1 MLDAWLRRRIDPPLA
16 RLGLALAGR
25 GVGAD
30 ALTWAGF
37 AAGVA
42 AAGAVA
48 FGAPGWAVLP
58 FALNRLLDG
67 LDGAVARVAGPSDR
81 GGFLDITLDFL
92 VYAAIPLGFAVA
104 DPDANALA
112 AAVLLFTFVGTA
124 STFLAYAVFAAKRGV
139 STERRGRKSFYF
151 LGGLAEGGETAV
163 VLLSMCAFPGAFVPL
178 AYGFAALCAVTAA
191 VRLHTG
197 VVTFRDRGG

>member
-1 MLDAWLRRRIDPPLA
+1 MRRRIDPPLA
-16 RLGLALAGR
+16 RAGLALAGW

-37 AAGVA
+37 FAGIA

-48 FGAPGWAVLP
+48 FGAFGWGLAL

-67 LDGAVARVAGPSDR
+67 LDGAVARVLGPTDR
-81 GGFLDITLDFL
+81 GGFLDITLDFV
-92 VYAAIPLGFAVA
+92 VYAALPLGFAVA
-104 DPDANALA
+104 DPTANALA

-139 STERRGRKSFYF
+139 STEKRGRKSLYY
-151 LGGLAEGGETAV
+151 LGGLAEGTETAV
-163 VLLSMCAFPGAFVPL
+163 VLLAMCAFPGAFAAL
-178 AYGFAALCAVTAA
+178 AYAFAALSAVTAV

-197 VVTFRDRGG
+197 VVTFRAPAD

>member
-1 MLDAWLRRRIDPPLA
+1 VLDAWMRRRIDPPLERVA
-16 RLGLALAGR
+16 LAVAGR

-30 ALTWAGF
+30 ALTWTAFVAG
-37 AAGVA
+37 AA

-48 FGAPGWAVLP
+48 LGAFGWAIVLLG
-58 FALNRLLDG
+58 LNRVLDG
-67 LDGAVARVAGPSDR
+67 LDGAVARVTGPTDR

-104 DPDANALA
+104 DPAANALA

-124 STFLAYAVFAAKRGV
+124 SSFLAYAVFAAKRGV
-139 STERRGRKSFYF
+139 STERRGRKSLYY
-151 LGGLAEGGETAV
+151 LGGLAEGTETTV
-163 VLLSMCAFPGAFVPL
+163 VLLAMCAFPHAFVPL

-191 VRLHTG
+191 ARVYAG
-197 VVTFRDRGG
+197 IVTFRGGAG

>member
-1 MLDAWLRRRIDPPLA
+1 MRRRIDPPLA
-16 RLGLALAGR
+16 RAAVALSSWGL
-25 GVGAD
+25 GAD

-37 AAGVA
+37 VAGA
-42 AAGAVA
+42 TAAGAVA
-48 FGAPGWAVLP
+48 VGAFGWGLAL

-67 LDGAVARVAGPSDR
+67 LDGAVARVAGPTDR

-92 VYAAIPLGFAVA
+92 VYAALPLGFAVA
-104 DPDANALA
+104 DPAANALA

-139 STERRGRKSFYF
+139 STARRGRKSLYY
-151 LGGLAEGGETAV
+151 LGGLAEGTETAL
-163 VLLSMCAFPGAFVPL
+163 VLLAMCAFPAAFVPL

-191 VRLHTG
+191 VRLYTG
-197 VVTFRDRGG
+197 AITFGAPAD